1 MTDAGHFDEPLPKS
15 PRRDSVGR
23 LTNSFIL
30 MQQSLAESVNNI
42 QRVNAE
48 LQQQN
53 DELTYAYQVK
63 LETNRKKAAFIQE
76 MYHEIRTPLNI
87 ISGFA
92 QVLTASY
99 QDLPPDELADITG
112 RMQQSA
118 NDISRLSRKLG
129 EG

>member
-1 MTDAGHFDEPLPKS
+1 
-15 PRRDSVGR
+15 
-23 LTNSFIL
+23 
-30 MQQSLAESVNNI
+30 
-42 QRVNAE
+42 
-48 LQQQN
+48 
-53 DELTYAYQVK
+53 
-63 LETNRKKAAFIQE
+63 